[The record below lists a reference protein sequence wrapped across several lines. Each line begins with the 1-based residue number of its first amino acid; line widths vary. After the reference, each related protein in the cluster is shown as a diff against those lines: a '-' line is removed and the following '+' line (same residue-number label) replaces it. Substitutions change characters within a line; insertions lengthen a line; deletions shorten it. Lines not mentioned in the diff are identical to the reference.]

1 MNPLGNIAG
10 RKKESRYKMARL
22 HRSPVYLP
30 HLEVD
35 ILNNLMSDNPLL
47 LDYLEVPANDEPDS
61 YTGFVHC
68 PLCGNDAEECNCR
81 ITV

>member
-1 MNPLGNIAG
+1 
-10 RKKESRYKMARL
+10 MARL

-47 LDYLEVPANDEPDS
+47 LDYLEVPANDEPDN
-61 YTGFVHC
+61 YTGFVYC
-68 PLCGNDAEECNCR
+68 QLCGNNAEECNCR
-81 ITV
+81 ETV